1 MIKNEKTQISA
12 MNNNYRRQC
21 IVNFEAQVQLH
32 TKLNLTIG
40 AVNNI
45 NLGAGFE
52 VEAGG
57 EFYANVSGDCPN

>member
-1 MIKNEKTQISA
+1 MTKNKKSYISA
-12 MNNNYRRQC
+12 IYNNFRIKY
-21 IVNFEAQVQLH
+21 IIILEAEVKILS
-32 TKLNLTIG
+32 KLNLITK
-40 AVNNI
+40 AVNDI

>member
-1 MIKNEKTQISA
+1 MIKNEKTQIST

-21 IVNFEAQVQLH
+21 IVIFEAEVQLP
-32 TKLNLTIG
+32 TKLNLTLR
-40 AVNNI
+40 AVNDI

>member
-1 MIKNEKTQISA
+1 

-21 IVNFEAQVQLH
+21 IVIFEAEVQLP
-32 TKLNLTIG
+32 TKLNLTLR
-40 AVNNI
+40 AVNDI